1 MKKGKQTINKNQNK
15 KFNLYLKINS
25 LILAWMVI
33 TTILIIAKYDIL
45 PIKYLAP
52 IICGM
57 ILISTLLIFLMNKRT
72 IKKKIKLVTSI
83 ISIFFILIFT
93 VILFYLNKTF
103 NFLNNLGSDGYIIEN
118 YSVVV
123 LNNNI
128 YNDIN
133 DIQNKQLGYY
143 KNETS
148 HIEEALEQL
157 KEVVDTT
164 NIETNNYDE
173 MIEKLYNQEIESII
187 IEESYRD
194 IIEETR
200 ETFSDD
206 TKVIYQIE
214 VKIEIEN
221 IAKNVDVKNETFNIY
236 ISGIDTYGNI
246 SSVSRSDVN
255 IIATINP
262 TTHQILLTTI
272 PRDYYVQLDGTTG
285 YKDKLT
291 HAGIYGIDKSIKT
304 LEKLLDIDINYYV
317 KVNFSSVEKIIEVL
331 GGVDVYSEYT
341 FTGTSGTYFKT
352 GYNHVNGGQ
361 ALEFARTRKTIA
373 GGDRTRG
380 KNQQAL
386 IQAILNKAMS
396 KEIIT
401 KYTSI
406 LSSLEG
412 TFQTNMPTEKMTEII
427 KNQINEMSSWNV
439 TSISL
444 DGANGSEY
452 TYSYPSQKLYV
463 MIPYEETIENAK
475 NKIAAVANG
484 EILESSY
491 IENTGSVNTPT
502 KTTNNTQT
510 TPQATTE
517 TITDNTTTPEIKE
530 PETNTSE
537 ESIQPPT
544 ETDASEEPIQQPT
557 ETDVSEEPTQSSTET
572 IPKASEE
579 TPSIDIEQEDKEE

>member
-1 MKKGKQTINKNQNK
+1 MKKIKQKTNKSQNT
-15 KFNLYLKINS
+15 KFNLYLIMNS
-25 LILAWMVI
+25 LILAWAVI
-33 TTILIIAKYDIL
+33 TNILIIVKYDIL
-45 PIKYLAP
+45 PIKYLIP
-52 IICGM
+52 IICIM
-57 ILISTLLIFLMNKRT
+57 ILIPTILIFLMNKKT
-72 IKKKIKLVTSI
+72 IKKKIKIVTSI
-83 ISIFFILIFT
+83 ISIFFILIFALT
-93 VILFYLNKTF
+93 LFYLNKTF
-103 NFLNNLGSDGYIIEN
+103 KFLDNLGTDGYTIEN
-118 YSVVV
+118 YSVIV

-133 DIQNKQLGYY
+133 DIENKQLGYY

-157 KEVVDTT
+157 KEVVETT
-164 NIETNNYDE
+164 NIETSNYDD
-173 MIEKLYNQEIESII
+173 MIEKLYNQELESII

-200 ETFSDD
+200 EKFSEE

-214 VKIEIEN
+214 VKIETEN
-221 IAKNVDVKNETFNIY
+221 IAKDVDVKNETFNIY

-255 IIATINP
+255 IIATVNP

-285 YKDKLT
+285 YRDKLT

-304 LEKLLDIDINYYV
+304 LENLLDIDINYYV

-331 GGVDVYSEYT
+331 GGVEVYSEYT
-341 FTGTSGTYFKT
+341 FTGTSGTHFKT
-352 GYNHVNGGQ
+352 GYNYVNGVQ
-361 ALEFARTRKTIA
+361 ALEFARTRKTVS

-427 KNQINEMSSWNV
+427 KNQINEMSAWNV

-475 NKIAAVANG
+475 QKIVQVRNG
-484 EILESSY
+484 EVLESSY

-502 KTTNNTQT
+502 KITATTNNTET
-510 TPQATTE
+510 TPTTE
-517 TITDNTTTPEIKE
+517 TIEKTPTTNNTTTQIETPETITTPEINTPEEIPEQVEETEIKEETPTETITSTPEETKETDTE
-530 PETNTSE
+530 PETIE
-537 ESIQPPT
+537 E
-544 ETDASEEPIQQPT
+544 
-557 ETDVSEEPTQSSTET
+557 
-572 IPKASEE
+572 
-579 TPSIDIEQEDKEE
+579 